1 MNMSPGWLNNR
12 LEQFGG
18 IGSMIGHWE
27 EMERRE
33 EEEEEGRENHDS
45 ERGRRRSSKKMRE
58 LLEVFEEGGGG
69 RRYDNNSQLDSGD
82 RVLSSLSSHTS
93 PHSK

>member
-1 MNMSPGWLNNR
+1 MIPGRTDINMSPGWLNHR
-12 LEQFGG
+12 LEQFSG

-33 EEEEEGRENHDS
+33 EEGRENNDI

-58 LLEVFEEGGGG
+58 LLEIFEEGGGG
-69 RRYDNNSQLDSGD
+69 QRYDDNSKLDRGD
-82 RVLSSLSSHTS
+82 RVDTVS
-93 PHSK
+93 